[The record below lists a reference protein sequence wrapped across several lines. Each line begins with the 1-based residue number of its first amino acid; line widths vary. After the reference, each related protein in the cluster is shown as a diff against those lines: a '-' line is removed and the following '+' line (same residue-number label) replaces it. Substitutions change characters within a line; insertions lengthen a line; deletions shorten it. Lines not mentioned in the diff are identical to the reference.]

1 MKLKLGTKFTIKQRL
16 LAGFSLMVIVTALA
30 TGTGWWTARK
40 ASKNMGALIGT
51 DMPLLQNANHIL
63 HDLENIRREET
74 YFLHKN
80 DLKAFEKAKLQITS
94 IQTRLHEILEQLVDK
109 DNQQQV
115 QSALALL
122 RRYAEGLEKLVALRS
137 QRGLTH
143 KEGLEGE
150 LRNAVHE
157 VETMVKDQGLAE
169 LTVLMLMCRRHEK
182 DYLLR
187 EDEKY
192 LDQISQRIKEFEAQ
206 MEMFGL
212 AGDDRNKL
220 RGLFSKYYSG
230 MAAIVQIDKQ
240 INTDLT
246 IMDQVAAQ
254 LEETVTEFDESA
266 KTGIKTNGQ
275 AVLSELTK
283 SQSFLVLILCG
294 ALALGVIVSFV
305 ITRSIIRPIGDVLFR
320 LKDIAQGDGDLT
332 TRLTVASKDEI
343 GELARNFNMFVAKLQ
358 TMIQD
363 IAENAATL
371 AEASTELSAISTQL
385 SAGSKQ
391 TSDKSGVVAVA
402 AEEMSTNV
410 NSVAAAMEQATTN
423 MSLVASTTEQVTA
436 SVNEIAKNSEN
447 AQSITNRA
455 VTHATSTMEKVD
467 NLGKAAQ
474 AISKVTEVITEIS
487 EQTNLLALNATI
499 EAARAGEA
507 GKGFAVV
514 ANEIKELARQTA
526 SATMKIRNQIEGI
539 QKSTGETVTDIE
551 QISDVIANIDEI
563 VGTIAAAV
571 EEQSTAMKEIALN
584 ISQASSG
591 VKEVNQNVSQSSK
604 ATEDIARDI
613 SEVNQAA
620 AEMTNNSSQVNLSA
634 DELSG
639 LAEKINTM
647 VGSFKV

>member
-16 LAGFSLMVIVTALA
+16 LAGFVLMVIVTALA

-40 ASKNMGALIGT
+40 ASKNMGTLIGT

-63 HDLENIRREET
+63 HDLENVRREET
-74 YFLHKN
+74 NFLHKN
-80 DLKAFEKAKLQITS
+80 DLKAFEKAKLQISS
-94 IQTRLHEILEQLVDK
+94 IQTQLHEILEQLVDQG
-109 DNQQQV
+109 NQQQV

-122 RRYAEGLEKLVALRS
+122 GRYAEGLEELVALRT

-192 LDQISQRIKEFEAQ
+192 LDQISQRIKEFEVQ

-212 AGDDRNKL
+212 AGDDRSKL
-220 RGLFSKYYSG
+220 LDLLSKYYSG

-240 INTDLT
+240 INTDLAE
-246 IMDQVAAQ
+246 MDQVAAQ

-294 ALALGVIVSFV
+294 AVALGVIVSFV

-363 IAENAATL
+363 IAENATTL
-371 AEASTELSAISTQL
+371 AETSTELSAISTQL

-467 NLGKAAQ
+467 NLGKATQ

-571 EEQSTAMKEIALN
+571 EEQSTAMKEITLN

-604 ATEDIARDI
+604 ATEDIAHDI

-634 DELSG
+634 DELAG

>member
-1 MKLKLGTKFTIKQRL
+1 MKLKFGTKFTIKQRL
-16 LAGFSLMVIVTALA
+16 LAGFVLMVIVTALA

-51 DMPLLQNANHIL
+51 DMPLLQSANHIL
-63 HDLENIRREET
+63 HDLENVRREET
-74 YFLHKN
+74 NFLHKN
-80 DLKAFEKAKLQITS
+80 DLKAFEKAKLQISS
-94 IQTRLHEILEQLVDK
+94 IQTQLHEILEQLVDQG
-109 DNQQQV
+109 NQQQV

-122 RRYAEGLEKLVALRS
+122 HRYAEGLEKLVALRT

-182 DYLLR
+182 DYFLR

-192 LDQISQRIKEFEAQ
+192 LDQISQRIKEFEVQ

-212 AGDDRNKL
+212 AGDDLSKL
-220 RGLFSKYYSG
+220 RDLFSKYYSG

-240 INTDLT
+240 INTDLVE
-246 IMDQVAAQ
+246 MDQVAAQ

-266 KTGIKTNGQ
+266 KTGIKINGQ
-275 AVLSELTK
+275 AVLTELRK

-294 ALALGVIVSFV
+294 AVALGVIVSFV
-305 ITRSIIRPIGDVLFR
+305 ITRSIIKPIGDVLFR

-371 AEASTELSAISTQL
+371 AETSTELSVISTQL

-467 NLGKAAQ
+467 NLGKATQ

-514 ANEIKELARQTA
+514 ANEIKELAKQTA

-571 EEQSTAMKEIALN
+571 EEQSTAMKEITLN